1 MGRMP
6 ISYRNSLIM
15 KTCEFMIPWSINP
28 RFQGLCSSMRVISF
42 PFWSDRG
49 NGWSSERALSRH
61 SLRGERLAASWAGL
75 AITKSNTARE
85 ALACFGTPDDLLIAV
100 RQGFLTQDLVGSFAG
115 RLNMLG

>member
-1 MGRMP
+1 MTFLVLETT
-6 ISYRNSLIM
+6 IY
-15 KTCEFMIPWSINP
+15 IPYPYPS
-28 RFQGLCSSMRVISF
+28 SF

-61 SLRGERLAASWAGL
+61 SLRGERLAAGWAGL

-85 ALACFGTPDDLLIAV
+85 ALACFGTLDDLLIAE